1 MRYKMQQI
9 SCEFHIKF
17 THNII
22 ILHCNSRSTF
32 SRSLHDWIQ
41 CSFKLFQRKINISN
55 NLRHKGNMELNY
67 FLFSPWYRNLIKFL
81 ADWHFPI
88 PLNFIQSLYGSFF
101 NCSFNQLQNGKKKEK
116 KKDNFISKSAH
127 LSILYFHDLT
137 NTFNFELSLKAVDML
152 TKFCSN
158 PITRNNIIVKFLSF

>member
-1 MRYKMQQI
+1 MRYIMQQI
-9 SCEFHIKF
+9 SCEFHTKF

-22 ILHCNSRSTF
+22 IFHCNSRSTF
-32 SRSLHDWIQ
+32 SRSLHDQIR

-55 NLRHKGNMELNY
+55 NLRHKGNISLNY

-101 NCSFNQLQNGKKKEK
+101 NCSFNQLQNGKKRKKERQFYQQVGTPEHSLVPRFNQYFQLRTIFK
-116 KKDNFISKSAH
+116 GTRYAYE
-127 LSILYFHDLT
+127 ILQ
-137 NTFNFELSLKAVDML
+137 
-152 TKFCSN
+152 
-158 PITRNNIIVKFLSF
+158 